1 MEFTNEELIKQ
12 ANSGS
17 KDAVDLLVERNSG
30 LVWSIV
36 RRFLNR
42 GYEKE
47 DLFQIGSIGLI
58 KAIRKYD
65 TSFNTQFSTYA
76 VPLIMGEIKRFLRD
90 DGLVKVSRSVK
101 ENAGKIKLAIDF
113 YFAKNGVEP
122 TVLELASHLK
132 ISEDDVV
139 MALEVLKPTESLNA
153 VIDASDKN
161 PVYLID
167 KLADATNTDSK
178 EFEKIVLK
186 ELISGLGVR
195 EKQIISMR
203 YYKGATQ
210 SKVASMLGISQVQ
223 VSRMEK
229 KILENM
235 RKNIA
240 E

>member
-1 MEFTNEELIKQ
+1 MEFTNEELIEQ

-17 KDAVDLLVERNSG
+17 KEAVDIIVEKNSG

-36 RRFLNR
+36 KRFLNR

-47 DLFQIGSIGLI
+47 DLYQIGCIGLI

-65 TSFNTQFSTYA
+65 TAFNTMFSTYA

-90 DGLVKVSRSVK
+90 DGLVKVSRAVK
-101 ENAGKIKLAIDF
+101 ENAAKIKLAIDY
-113 YFAKNGVEP
+113 YFSKNGVEP
-122 TVLELASHLK
+122 TVNELAERLK
-132 ISEDDVV
+132 ISEDDIV
-139 MALEVLKPTESLNA
+139 MALETLKPAESLNA
-153 VIDASDKN
+153 VVNESDKN

-167 KLADATNTDSK
+167 RLADVDNTDSK

-186 ELISGLGVR
+186 EMLSSLKPK
-195 EKQIISMR
+195 EKQIITMR
-203 YYKGATQ
+203 YFKGATQ
-210 SKVASMLGISQVQ
+210 MRVANMLGISQVQ

-235 RKNIA
+235 RSKMV

>member
-1 MEFTNEELIKQ
+1 MEFTNEELLKQ

-17 KDAVDLLVERNSG
+17 KEAVDMIVEKNSG

-36 RRFLNR
+36 KRFLNR

-47 DLFQIGSIGLI
+47 DLYQIGCIGLI

-65 TSFNTQFSTYA
+65 TSYNTQFSTYA

-90 DGLVKVSRSVK
+90 DGLVKVSRAVK
-101 ENAGKIKLAIDF
+101 ENSIKIKLAIDYF
-113 YFAKNGVEP
+113 FAKTGNEP
-122 TVLELASHLK
+122 TVSELSSHLK

-139 MALEVLKPTESLNA
+139 LALETLKPTESLNA
-153 VIDASDKN
+153 VINEEDKN

-167 KLADATNTDSK
+167 KLADNENTDSK
-178 EFEKIVLK
+178 EFEKLVLK
-186 ELISGLGVR
+186 ELLSKLAPK

-203 YYKGATQ
+203 YFKGATQ
-210 SKVASMLGISQVQ
+210 SRVANMLGISQVQ

-235 RKNIA
+235 KNKMA

>member
-1 MEFTNEELIKQ
+1 MEFTNEELLKQ

-17 KDAVDLLVERNSG
+17 KDALDAIVERNSG

-36 RRFLNR
+36 KRFLNR
-42 GYEKE
+42 GYEKD
-47 DLFQIGSIGLI
+47 DLFQIGCIGLI
-58 KAIRKYD
+58 KAVRKYD
-65 TSFNTQFSTYA
+65 ATYNTQFSTYA

-90 DGLVKVSRSVK
+90 DGLVKVSRAVK
-101 ENAGKIKLAIDF
+101 ENAVKIKLAIDF

-122 TVLELASHLK
+122 TVKEISSHLR
-132 ISEDDVV
+132 IAEDDVV
-139 MALEVLKPTESLNA
+139 MALETLRPTESLNA
-153 VIDASDKN
+153 IVNESDKN

-167 KLADATNTDSK
+167 KLADVCNTESK

-186 ELISGLGVR
+186 ELLSNLAPR
-195 EKQIISMR
+195 EKQLISMR
-203 YYKGATQ
+203 YFKGATQ
-210 SKVASMLGISQVQ
+210 TRVADMLGISQVQ

-235 RKNIA
+235 RSKMV

>member
-1 MEFTNEELIKQ
+1 MEFTNEELLKQ

-17 KDAVDLLVERNSG
+17 KEALDELVVKNSG

-36 RRFLNR
+36 KRFLNR
-42 GYEKE
+42 GYEKD
-47 DLFQIGSIGLI
+47 DLFQLGCIGLV

-65 TSFNTQFSTYA
+65 VSYNTQFSTYA

-101 ENAGKIKLAIDF
+101 ENATKIRLAIDY
-113 YFAKNGVEP
+113 YFSKNGVEP
-122 TVLELASHLK
+122 TISELSGHLK
-132 ISEDDVV
+132 ISEDDIVL
-139 MALEVLKPTESLNA
+139 ALETLQPAESLNA
-153 VIDASDKN
+153 VVNETDKN
-161 PVYLID
+161 PIYLLD
-167 KLADATNTDSK
+167 KLADVQNTDSK
-178 EFEKIVLK
+178 EFDKLVLK
-186 ELISGLGVR
+186 ELLSNLKPK

-203 YYKGATQ
+203 YFKGATQ
-210 SKVASMLGISQVQ
+210 TKVANMLGISQVQ

-235 RKNIA
+235 KNKIA

>member
-1 MEFTNEELIKQ
+1 MEFTNEELLKQ

-17 KDAVDLLVERNSG
+17 KEAVDIIVERNSG

-36 RRFLNR
+36 KRFLNR

-47 DLFQIGSIGLI
+47 DLYQIGCIGLI
-58 KAIRKYD
+58 KAVRKYD
-65 TSFNTQFSTYA
+65 TSFNTLFSTYA

-90 DGLVKVSRSVK
+90 DGLVKVSRAVK
-101 ENAGKIKLAIDF
+101 ENAVKIKLAIDY

-122 TVLELASHLK
+122 TVSEISAHLK
-132 ISEDDVV
+132 ISADDVV
-139 MALEVLKPTESLNA
+139 MALEVLKPAESLNA
-153 VIDASDKN
+153 VINESDKN

-167 KLADATNTDSK
+167 KLANADNTDEK
-178 EFEKIVLK
+178 EFEKIILK
-186 ELISGLGVR
+186 ELLSELAPC
-195 EKQIISMR
+195 EKQIIAMR
-203 YYKGATQ
+203 YFKGATQ
-210 SKVASMLGISQVQ
+210 VKVANMLGISQVQ

-235 RKNIA
+235 RSKMA

>member
-1 MEFTNEELIKQ
+1 MEFTNEELLKQ

-17 KDAVDLLVERNSG
+17 REALDLIVEKNSG

-47 DLFQIGSIGLI
+47 DLYQIGCIGLI
-58 KAIRKYD
+58 KAVRKYD
-65 TSFNTQFSTYA
+65 DSFNTQFSTYA

-90 DGLVKVSRSVK
+90 DGLVKISRALK
-101 ENAGKIKLAIDF
+101 ENATKIKLAIDF
-113 YFAKNGVEP
+113 YFSKNGVEP
-122 TVLELASHLK
+122 TVLELSNHLK
-132 ISEDDVV
+132 LSTDDVV
-139 MALEVLKPTESLNA
+139 MALETLKPTESLNA
-153 VIDASDKN
+153 VINEEDKN

-167 KLADATNTDSK
+167 KIADTVNSESR
-178 EFEKIVLK
+178 EFEKLVLK
-186 ELISGLGVR
+186 ELLAELAPR
-195 EKQIISMR
+195 EKQIIAMR
-203 YYKGATQ
+203 YFKGATQ
-210 SKVASMLGISQVQ
+210 MKVANMLGVSQVQ

-235 RKNIA
+235 RSKMA

>member
-1 MEFTNEELIKQ
+1 MEFTNEELLKQ

-17 KDAVDLLVERNSG
+17 REAVDIIVEKNSG

-36 RRFLNR
+36 KRFLNR

-47 DLFQIGSIGLI
+47 DLYQIGCIGLI

-65 TSFNTQFSTYA
+65 PSYNTQFSTYA

-90 DGLVKVSRSVK
+90 DGLVKVSRAVK
-101 ENAGKIKLAIDF
+101 ENAAKIKLAIDY

-122 TVLELASHLK
+122 TVLELSSHLK
-132 ISEDDVV
+132 LSEDDVV
-139 MALEVLKPTESLNA
+139 LALETLKPAESLNA
-153 VIDASDKN
+153 VVNESDKN

-167 KLADATNTDSK
+167 KLADSENSDSK

-186 ELISGLGVR
+186 ELLAELAPR
-195 EKQIISMR
+195 EKQIIAMR
-203 YYKGATQ
+203 YFKGATQ
-210 SKVASMLGISQVQ
+210 MKVANMLGISQVQ

-235 RKNIA
+235 RSKMA

>member
-178 EFEKIVLK
+178 EFDKIVLK
-186 ELISGLGVR
+186 EIIAGLGDR

-210 SKVASMLGISQVQ
+210 SKVADMLGISQVQ

>member
-1 MEFTNEELIKQ
+1 MEFTNEELLVQ

-17 KDAVDLLVERNSG
+17 REAVEMIVEKNSG

-36 RRFLNR
+36 KRFLNR
-42 GYEKE
+42 GYERE
-47 DLFQIGSIGLI
+47 DLYQIGCIGLI
-58 KAIRKYD
+58 KAIRKY
-65 TSFNTQFSTYA
+65 SFEYNTQFSTYA

-90 DGLVKVSRSVK
+90 DGLVKVSRVVK
-101 ENAGKIKLAIDF
+101 ENATKIKLAIDF
-113 YFAKNGVEP
+113 YFAKNGAEP
-122 TVLELASHLK
+122 TIAEISEHLK

-139 MALEVLKPTESLNA
+139 IALETLKPAESLNA
-153 VIDASDKN
+153 VVNEADKN

-167 KLADATNTDSK
+167 KLADVENTDFK

-186 ELISGLGVR
+186 DLLSELPPR
-195 EKQIISMR
+195 EKQIIAMR
-203 YYKGATQ
+203 YFKGATQ
-210 SKVASMLGISQVQ
+210 VKVANMLGISQVQ

-235 RKNIA
+235 RSKMA

>member
-1 MEFTNEELIKQ
+1 MEFTNEELLEQ

-17 KDAVDLLVERNSG
+17 REALDMIVEKNSG

-47 DLFQIGSIGLI
+47 DLYQIGCIGLI
-58 KAIRKYD
+58 KAVRKYD
-65 TSFNTQFSTYA
+65 GSYNTQFSTYA

-90 DGLVKVSRSVK
+90 DGLVKISRALK
-101 ENAGKIKLAIDF
+101 ENATKIKLAIDF

-122 TVLELASHLK
+122 TVLELANHLK
-132 ISEDDVV
+132 LSEDDVV
-139 MALEVLKPTESLNA
+139 MALETLKPTESLNA
-153 VIDASDKN
+153 VINEEDKN

-167 KLADATNTDSK
+167 KIADTVNSESK
-178 EFEKIVLK
+178 EFEKLVLK
-186 ELISGLGVR
+186 DLLSELAPK
-195 EKQIISMR
+195 EKQIIAMR
-203 YYKGATQ
+203 YFKGATQ
-210 SKVASMLGISQVQ
+210 MKVANMLGISQVQ

-235 RKNIA
+235 RSKMA